1 MNDPKFVKSE
11 LKVVESEELKAELAL
26 EAVSAQAAE
35 DKDILDLLVVK
46 GGCCGSVPCCDSSEG
61 PCEECGCE
69 DCKCGVSNED

>member
-26 EAVSAQAAE
+26 EAVSVQASEEKDIEGLLVDKGSCCGE
-35 DKDILDLLVVK
+35 DK
-46 GGCCGSVPCCDSSEG
+46 CCDSEG
-61 PCEECGCE
+61 PCEECGCK